1 MKYLSLSINGA
12 QIPPPSG
19 VPTGGLGINEPGQ
32 RLFQFG
38 VNLIFIIGIV
48 LTVIFIIISGI
59 QMIVSGGDK
68 QKVQAARGRLTYAII
83 GLLVIAGAFA
93 IVSLVISLLGGN
105 PSFFFNPPSTS
116 SNGFTP
122 GE

>member
-1 MKYLSLSINGA
+1 MKYLSLSINEV
-12 QIPPPSG
+12 QIQTPSG

-38 VNLIFIIGIV
+38 VNLIFAVGVI
-48 LTVIFIIISGI
+48 LAVIFIIISGI
-59 QMIVSGGDK
+59 QMIISGGDK

-93 IVSLVISLLGGN
+93 IISLVISLLGGH
-105 PSFFFNPPSTS
+105 PSFFFNPPSS
-116 SNGFTP
+116 GFTP